1 MSLRKVLISVLLLL
15 VAAYVGWPYYTLYRI
30 NASLEAEDRATLDT
44 LVDWQAVREGLKSEV
59 EALHTP
65 TASPRAEG
73 QEGESSALVGG
84 LAALI
89 APRMN
94 EMLVDAY
101 ATPQGLARLIREG
114 RVEEAPQ
121 AGAARAPDAAPQAP
135 PAQGAARASGS
146 AADETEFTPAVSH
159 AIEFARGK
167 LVEALALAIQ
177 TYQSLRAEYDYLF
190 FTDAVTFRVQ
200 YAPRSPAQTAP
211 LVLVLR
217 LQERGWRLTRVILP
231 RGGDAK

>member
-1 MSLRKVLISVLLLL
+1 MSLRTVLIGVLLLL

-30 NASLEAEDRATLDT
+30 NAALEADDRATLDAM
-44 LVDWQAVREGLKSEV
+44 VDWQAVREGLKSEV

-65 TASPRAEG
+65 TAAAGADG
-73 QEGESSALVGG
+73 QEGESSVLGGG

-114 RVEEAPQ
+114 RVE
-121 AGAARAPDAAPQAP
+121 AGAARAPDAAPEAS

-231 RGGDAK
+231 RVGDGK